1 MKILIITA
9 TDFELDKNQ
18 FSNHEMLISGIGI
31 LETAL
36 KLTKKLTSN
45 NYDLVIN
52 TGIAGSFNKD
62 IKISATVDPVLIG
75 GMIVKVGSRMI
86 DTTIKSK
93 LNSLQN
99 VMKEVG

>member
-18 FSNHEMLISGIGI
+18 FSNHEILISGIGI

-52 TGIAGSFNKD
+52 CDTKSEISKKD
-62 IKISATVDPVLIG
+62 IYNYC
-75 GMIVKVGSRMI
+75 
-86 DTTIKSK
+86 IKLK
-93 LNSLQN
+93 NE
-99 VMKEVG
+99 K